1 MIGLEVTAGW
11 LELAP
16 GSISLDISNPYFS
29 TDSVPGTTTYPFGVS
44 RSPSNQVRLNF
55 PDVRADQGEKIAD
68 EPCRLYLDGVLRW
81 VGALVYLDCD
91 EEKELYAYS
100 FVADAADLA
109 SRLDGVNLPGLD
121 LGTVPLT
128 LVPDAADYALPCLRN
143 AAFYEAD
150 KVADYGQVVNY
161 YQGGAYQLSPTGKR
175 APIVPF
181 PRLVPLLRRVYGAL
195 GYALSGPWLDTEE
208 ARQAILYSD
217 RAAEDAAGNV
227 LAQVALNR
235 HVPDLSVA
243 EFIVAL
249 QQVFGLAYDF
259 HPVRREVRIR
269 ALRDVIADP
278 AYVERTGAGL
288 ARTTAVTGDGYTLEM
303 ALESDDELNKTLDTG
318 WAKLVIGKGKEA
330 ISTAAGTLHVVR
342 EADPLAPSR
351 KWAVPAVAAKGASL
365 AFDNGD
371 DSRCGLRLLY
381 DRGLQADSQGERYP
395 LATWEARDYAG
406 TRIGASTLHWD
417 GDEGLY
423 ATWHAGWLAFLDRA
437 TTKERIMQFGIAD
450 LLSLDPVRK
459 ELVEG
464 KKYLWEKVSLS
475 LSTTGAPLA
484 TATYTYRYT
493 RL

>member
-1 MIGLEVTAGW
+1 MIGLEVNAGP
-11 LELAP
+11 LELAA
-16 GSISLDISNPYFS
+16 GTIALEISNPYFS
-29 TDSVPGTTTYPFGVS
+29 TNSVPGTTTYPFGVS
-44 RSPSNQVRLNF
+44 RTPGNQVKLNF
-55 PDVRADQGEKIAD
+55 PDVRADQGERIAD
-68 EPCRLYLDGVLRW
+68 EPCQLYLDGVLRW

-91 EEKELYAYS
+91 EEKDLYEYT

-109 SRLDGVNLPGLD
+109 SRIEGVSLPGLD
-121 LGTVPLT
+121 LGTVPLE

-143 AAFYEAD
+143 EAFYDAEKGPA
-150 KVADYGQVVNY
+150 YGQVVNY
-161 YQGGAYQLSPTGKR
+161 YRNGAYQLTPSGKR

-195 GYALSGPWLDTEE
+195 GYAVSGPWLDTQE
-208 ARQAILYSD
+208 AQQAIIYSD

-227 LAQVALNR
+227 LEQVDLNR
-235 HVPDLSVA
+235 HVPALGVA
-243 EFIVAL
+243 EFTVAL

-259 HPVRREVRIR
+259 HPVRRELRIR
-269 ALRDVIADP
+269 ALRDVLADP
-278 AYVERTGAGL
+278 AYVARTGAGL

-303 ALESDDELNKTLDTG
+303 ALESDDDLNKILDTG
-318 WAKLVIGKGKEA
+318 WAKLVIGKGKQV
-330 ISTAAGTLHVVR
+330 ISSAVGTLHVVR
-342 EADPLAPSR
+342 EADPLAAGR
-351 KWAVPAVAAKGASL
+351 QWAVPAVAAKGASP

-417 GDEGLY
+417 GADGLY
-423 ATWHAGWLAFLDRA
+423 ATWHAAWLAFLDRA
-437 TTKERIMQFGIAD
+437 TTKERPMQFGIAD
-450 LLSLDPVRK
+450 LLTLDPARK
-459 ELVEG
+459 ELVDG

-475 LSTTGAPLA
+475 LSTTGTQLA
-484 TATYTYRYT
+484 TAAYTYRYT